1 MQGSSQHGNRNL
13 KNMESS
19 HCTNK
24 PSCNYDFLLQFART
38 WTLHQCNPTSHVPP
52 LVIFWSIKS
61 VAFIYYWV
69 FICSETLNRNWND
82 TAVSVL
88 PIYKELIAAGLRIWV
103 FRFVA
108 YITIPS
114 FSCLFTTYFVIFCF
128 FFPFLGG
135 FTNFIAGC
143 AWNSGD
149 VDSVVPVTATRFSLA
164 QLRLRTKILWYP
176 WYVKKQ
182 VSY

>member
-13 KNMESS
+13 KNVESS

-38 WTLHQCNPTSHVPP
+38 WMLHHCNPTSHVAP

-108 YITIPS
+108 HITIPS

-128 FFPFLGG
+128 FFNLFLGG
-135 FTNFIAGC
+135 SQI
-143 AWNSGD
+143 SLLD
-149 VDSVVPVTATRFSLA
+149 VHETVVTLI
-164 QLRLRTKILWYP
+164 Q
-176 WYVKKQ
+176 
-182 VSY
+182 